1 MNAWLRVAALRF
13 CLVLASLLCAQAAY
27 SQTASDAA
35 VKYFNKLKS
44 KDYEAAAAMFF
55 PPALAEFRKKMGFMS
70 EIPDD
75 EREGIYATFFGPDAD
90 KDTVAKLSDA
100 QFFAAFLGSVIDQAE
115 AQAQTEPQLRDV
127 QVLGEVPEGPKVR
140 HVVTRSK
147 MKAGEL
153 EVESMEVVSFTN
165 NNGVWQATLSGQMKG
180 LPQQL
185 RAALGR

>member
-1 MNAWLRVAALRF
+1 MRLRI
-13 CLVLASLLCAQAAY
+13 CLVLALLLCGQAAY

-44 KDYEAAAAMFF
+44 KDYEVAVAMFF
-55 PPALAEFRKKMGFMS
+55 PPALAEFRKMMSFMS

-100 QFFAAFLGSVIDQAE
+100 QFFAAFLGGVIGQAE
-115 AQAQTEPQLRDV
+115 AQAQTELRDV

-140 HVVTRSK
+140 HVVARSK